1 MINHDLFLSLSAFPL
16 ERGSGGNMNT
26 LIDNKKIVLA
36 LVAGVLTFLPQASFA
51 AFGDVTT
58 YVGQIIGG
66 DSQDQTE
73 SQFDKPEDM
82 TLGGDGVWYIADTY
96 NHAIRTIG
104 TDGVVRTAAGT
115 GAYGFANGATGSA
128 TFAYP
133 KAVVRDSGGALYV
146 TDYTNDAIRKI
157 QSGTVSTLV
166 SGLDGPHGLAISGS
180 TLYFTNSTGGTVQKV
195 STSGTGLTTLASGL
209 QMPTEIIVSGNDLY
223 VSETHRHR
231 VIKVDATNGAVTL
244 IAGSGENAYEEGV
257 GENASFMNIGG
268 MTKSGNMLYVTDN
281 DGFFDQLSEID
292 LATNTVSLIR
302 DDPQMITMNSSSDL
316 EMRGSMIR
324 ILNGGSSQMYEVDPT
339 TPEES
344 TFIAGGDRFG
354 NVNGEKSVALIGR
367 PKDMVLSPDGATMY
381 LAENNKIRSINPR
394 TAEVSALI
402 GNSVDNYQEARTG
415 TNARFSD
422 VSSIDINSAG
432 DTLYV
437 TDRNNHRIRGITIAT
452 QTDFLIT
459 GAGNTNDDGQTANGY
474 QEGAKCLNAFTTG
487 VSGCA
492 YFDNPSGL
500 VISPNDQYLYVA
512 DTANNRIRRVTIA
525 TGETSLIA
533 GSGTAGYKDA
543 AGSSAQFS
551 RPFGVDITS
560 DGKTLYVADSRNHV
574 IRAIDLTSNTVT
586 TLAGSGSS
594 GYLDSTGS
602 LAYFNT
608 PEYVEI
614 VGDKLYVSE
623 AGSQRLR
630 QIELS
635 ARLTKTV
642 AGNGVETFKN
652 GNGVNASFNNPKG
665 IVAHGTTL
673 YVADMF
679 NDLIRS
685 VDIAGTAPFTE
696 KTPDV
701 TATDPYKL
709 EVWGYGPETKMV
721 SVKGSNFRHGAE
733 VRFGSYDVVKAFVA
747 TDGKSI
753 SVELP
758 FKKMVAGY
766 YDVRVTNSDSQSDT
780 LVKGFEVMQN
790 GVTPSTHYT
799 NNVEGEDLSVR
810 EASSTFFALNQSLR
824 GGYFPAVGD
833 LTPDTGDEIVIGA
846 GSGMGPQVQV
856 WTESGTLRTS
866 FFAYDK
872 SVTPGVRTAV
882 CDLEGDGTREIVT
895 IAGPGGR
902 PHVRVFNGE
911 GKAISPGFF
920 ALDGKFTKGAYI
932 ACGDVNGDGKDE
944 MLIAA
949 DASGGPHVTVHNK
962 DGGVIA
968 NFFAYDAGFRRGIR
982 VATADLF
989 GDGVEEIITVPA
1001 TGADAHVQIFGIVP
1015 GSVKRLTLGFYPF
1028 ATSAGV
1034 GASIASGDMDGDGQ
1048 DEIVI
1053 GIGTQS
1059 TNPVVRV
1066 MNMSGDVLDE
1076 FLAYG
1081 KGFTGGVNL
1090 ASGDVNNDSIDELIT
1105 TPAELGSPQVRVM
1118 NGEL

>member
-1 MINHDLFLSLSAFPL
+1 MNTTHQQKNFILALLVGAFFVLPSSAFA
-16 ERGSGGNMNT
+16 T
-26 LIDNKKIVLA
+26 
-36 LVAGVLTFLPQASFA
+36 
-51 AFGDVTT
+51 FGDVTT
-58 YVGQIIGG
+58 FVGQMIGG
-66 DSQDQTE
+66 DGQDQTLA
-73 SQFDKPEDM
+73 QFDKPEDI
-82 TLGGDGVWYIADTY
+82 TLGSDGVWYMADTY
-96 NHAIRTIG
+96 NHAIRSIG
-104 TDGVVRTAAGT
+104 TDGVVHAVAGT
-115 GAYGFANGATGSA
+115 GAYGFTNGATGSA

-133 KAVVRDSGGALYV
+133 KAVVRDSSGVLYV
-146 TDYTNDAIRKI
+146 TDYANDAIRKI
-157 QSGTVSTLV
+157 QSGSVSTLV
-166 SGLDGPHGLAISGS
+166 SGLDGPHGMALSGS
-180 TLYFTNSTGGTVQKV
+180 TLYFTNATGGNVQKV
-195 STSGTGLTTLASGL
+195 STSGSGLTTVASGL

-223 VSETHRHR
+223 VAETHRHR
-231 VIKVDATNGAVTL
+231 VIKVDAGSGAVSV

-257 GENASFMNIGG
+257 GEAASFMNLGG
-268 MTKSGNMLYVTDN
+268 LTKSGNMLYVADN

-302 DDPQMITMNSSSDL
+302 DDPQMITMNSVADL
-316 EMRGSMIR
+316 EMRGNVIR
-324 ILNGGSSQMYEVDPT
+324 ILNGGSSQIYEVDPDE
-339 TPEES
+339 PDES

-367 PKDMVLSPDGATMY
+367 PKDMVLSPDAGTIY
-381 LAENNKIRSINPR
+381 LAENNKIRVVNPS
-394 TAEVSALI
+394 TAAVSALI
-402 GNSVDNYQEARTG
+402 GNSVDNYQEARSG

-422 VSSIDINSAG
+422 VSSIDINSSG

-474 QEGAKCLNAFTTG
+474 QEGTKCLNTFTTG

-500 VISPNDQYLYVA
+500 VISPDDRYLYVA

-525 TGETSLIA
+525 TGETTLIA
-533 GSGTAGYKDA
+533 GSGTAGYKDGL
-543 AGSSAQFS
+543 GSAAQFS
-551 RPFGVDITS
+551 RPFGVDVSS

-574 IRAIDLTSNTVT
+574 IRAIDLTTNAVT
-586 TLAGSGSS
+586 TLAGTGSS
-594 GYLDSTGS
+594 GYLDSTGTLS
-602 LAYFNT
+602 YFNT

-635 ARLTKTV
+635 TRLTKTV

-665 IVAHGTTL
+665 LVSHGTTL
-673 YVADMF
+673 YIADMF
-679 NDLIRS
+679 NDLIRK
-685 VDIAGTAPFTE
+685 VDISGTAPFTL
-696 KTPDV
+696 KAPDV
-701 TATDPYKL
+701 TATDPHKL
-709 EVWGYGPETKMV
+709 EVWGYGPETKMI
-721 SVKGSNFRHGAE
+721 SVKGSNFRHGAA
-733 VRFGSYDVVKAFVA
+733 VRFGPYDVVKAYVA
-747 TDGKSI
+747 ADGKSMT
-753 SVELP
+753 VELP
-758 FKKMVAGY
+758 FKKMAAGY

-780 LVKGFEVMQN
+780 LVKGFEVTQN

-799 NNVEGEDLSVR
+799 NNVEGENIEVR
-810 EASSTFFALNQSLR
+810 NATASFYALTQSLK
-824 GGYFPAVGD
+824 GGYFPASGD
-833 LTPDTGDEIVIGA
+833 LTADTGEEIVVGA
-846 GSGMGPQVQV
+846 GTGMGPQVQV
-856 WTESGTLRTS
+856 WTEGGNLRTS

-872 SVTPGVRTAV
+872 SVTPGVRLAV

-911 GKAISPGFF
+911 GKALSPGFF

-949 DASGGPHVTVHNK
+949 DSGGGPHVTVHKK
-962 DGGVIA
+962 DGSILA
-968 NFFAYDAGFRRGIR
+968 NFFAYDANFRRGIR

-989 GDGVEEIITVPA
+989 GDGVEEILTVPA
-1001 TGADAHVQIFGIVP
+1001 TGSDSHVQVFGIVP

-1028 ATSAGV
+1028 TTAAGN
-1034 GASIASGDMDGDGQ
+1034 GASITAGDFDDDGRE
-1048 DEIVI
+1048 EIVI

-1059 TNPVVRV
+1059 TNPAVRITDI
-1066 MNMSGDVLDE
+1066 SGEVLDE

-1081 KGFTGGVNL
+1081 EGFTGGVNV
-1090 ASGDVNNDSIDELIT
+1090 ASGDVDNDHSDELIT
-1105 TPAELGSPQVRVM
+1105 VPASAGSPQVRVL
-1118 NGEL
+1118 EPIF

>member
-1 MINHDLFLSLSAFPL
+1 MHTMKTQNYFIHLLAVGVFA
-16 ERGSGGNMNT
+16 
-26 LIDNKKIVLA
+26 IVPQLA
-36 LVAGVLTFLPQASFA
+36 FA

-66 DSQDQTE
+66 DGQDQTE
-73 SQFDKPEDM
+73 AQFDKPEDI
-82 TLGGDGVWYIADTY
+82 TLGSDGVWYIADTY

-104 TDGVVRTAAGT
+104 TDGIVHTIAGT
-115 GAYGFANGATGSA
+115 GAYGFANGATASA

-133 KAVVRDSGGALYV
+133 KAVVRDSNGVLYV
-146 TDYTNDAIRKI
+146 TDFANDAIRKI

-180 TLYFTNSTGGTVQKV
+180 TLYFTNATGGTVQKV
-195 STSGTGLTTLASGL
+195 STSGTGLTTLASSL
-209 QMPTEIIVSGNDLY
+209 QTPTEIIISGSDLY
-223 VSETHRHR
+223 VAETRRHR
-231 VIKVDATNGAVTL
+231 VIKIDANSGAVTV
-244 IAGSGENAYEEGV
+244 IAGSGENTYEEGV
-257 GENASFMNIGG
+257 GESASFMNLGG
-268 MTKSGNMLYVTDN
+268 LTKSGNTLYVIDN

-292 LATNTVSLIR
+292 LTTNTVGLIR
-302 DDPQMITMNSSSDL
+302 DDPQMITLNASSDL
-316 EMRGSMIR
+316 EMRGNVIR
-324 ILNGGSSQMYEVDPT
+324 ILNGGSSQIYEVDPDE
-339 TPEES
+339 PDES

-367 PKDMVLSPDGATMY
+367 PKDMVLSPDAGTIY
-381 LAENNKIRSINPR
+381 LAENNKIRSINR
-394 TAEVSALI
+394 STAAVSALI

-474 QEGAKCLNAFTTG
+474 QEGAKCLNTFTTG

-500 VISPNDQYLYVA
+500 VISPDDQYLYVA

-543 AGSSAQFS
+543 AGSAAQLS
-551 RPFGVDITS
+551 RPFGLDITS

-574 IRAIDLTSNTVT
+574 IRAIDLTTNAVT

-594 GYLDSTGS
+594 GYLDSTGT

-635 ARLTKTV
+635 TALTKTV

-665 IVAHGTTL
+665 LVAHGTTL

-679 NDLIRS
+679 NDLIRN
-685 VDIAGTAPFTE
+685 VDIAGTAPFTQ
-696 KTPDV
+696 KAPDV

-709 EVWGYGPETKMV
+709 EVWGYGPETKMI
-721 SVKGSNFRHGAE
+721 SVRGSNFRHGAA
-733 VRFGSYDVVKAFVA
+733 VRFGPYDVVKAYVA

-753 SVELP
+753 TVELP
-758 FKKMVAGY
+758 FKKMAAGY

-780 LVKGFEVMQN
+780 LVKGFEVTQN
-790 GVTPSTHYT
+790 GVTPVTHYT
-799 NNVEGEDLSVR
+799 NNVEGENIEVR
-810 EASSTFFALNQSLR
+810 NATASFYALTQSLK
-824 GGYFPAVGD
+824 GGYFPASGD
-833 LTPDTGDEIVIGA
+833 LTADTGDEIVVGA
-846 GSGMGPQVQV
+846 GFGMGPQVHV
-856 WTESGTLRTS
+856 WTEGGNLRTS

-872 SVTPGVRTAV
+872 SVTPGVRLAV

-902 PHVRVFNGE
+902 PHVRVFNGD
-911 GKAISPGFF
+911 GKALSPGFF

-932 ACGDVNGDGKDE
+932 ACGDVNGDGNDE

-949 DASGGPHVTVHNK
+949 DAGGGPHVTVHKK
-962 DGGVIA
+962 DGSVLA
-968 NFFAYDAGFRRGIR
+968 NFFAYDAAFRRGIR

-989 GDGVEEIITVPA
+989 GDGVEEILTVPA
-1001 TGADAHVQIFGIVP
+1001 TGADAHVQVFGIVP

-1028 ATSAGV
+1028 ATSAGN
-1034 GASIASGDMDGDGQ
+1034 GASIAAGDMDGDGRE
-1048 DEIVI
+1048 EIAV

-1059 TNPVVRV
+1059 ANPVVRV
-1066 MNMSGDVLDE
+1066 TNMSGEVLDE

-1081 KGFTGGVNL
+1081 EGFTGGVNL
-1090 ASGDVNNDSIDELIT
+1090 AVGDMNNDSIDELLT
-1105 TPAELGSPQVRVM
+1105 MPASVGSPQVRVLDA
-1118 NGEL
+1118 EL